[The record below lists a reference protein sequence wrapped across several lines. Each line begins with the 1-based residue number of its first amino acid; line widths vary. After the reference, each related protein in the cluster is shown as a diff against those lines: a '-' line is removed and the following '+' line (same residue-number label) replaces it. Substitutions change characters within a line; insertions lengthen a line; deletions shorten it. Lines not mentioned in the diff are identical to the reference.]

1 MSSSECEKKSIE
13 IFNRST
19 QTYITNEDFIKI
31 SLHQHPMSNEEF
43 LNMFY
48 NRKVNADSNEKIHS
62 FINAKNSNKC
72 SHYTSV

>member
-1 MSSSECEKKSIE
+1 MSSSDCEEKSIE
-13 IFNRST
+13 MLNRST

-31 SLHQHPMSNEEF
+31 SYHPMSNEEF
-43 LNMFY
+43 INMFY